1 MKRFFDCVLMAFL
14 VLFFMVPKGMT
25 QALTLGKV
33 SMTGEVKVTGPGG
46 MVYTSTDREAPL
58 FPGSVIK
65 TEKGQAIVDVTGKGT
80 IIVDKGSCMGNIDE
94 NGLPFLKK
102 GNFQVKIP
110 ASSYWDVDTPRGVVR
125 IKAGK
130 EMGIFSIFAKEDRVE
145 VVTGRDCVAEAKG
158 ENLVYEYDK
167 EAKKYILK
175 GKTYAAAPKAKLLL
189 TDSGKLLAG
198 YIPCCFAAGLEGGEA
213 EGVEKGAKGVTFLD
227 ESNVKGNVLS
237 LLEKGTYK
245 IKVPPEAQWSLNTP
259 RGVVKIKAGKEVGI
273 FTVLIKDDRVVVI
286 TGKHS
291 LVEAS
296 GDNLIYKYDEETK
309 RYVLKGKKYASL
321 PQVNLLLTD
330 SRTLLGG
337 YIPCC
342 YAASLG
348 AARVGA
354 GALPVALLGL
364 TGAAATAVVVSSN
377 NTHEHHRHKASPYK
391 PHGGGHKPFALRR
404 GGRPGLLGVFKNRG

>member
-1 MKRFFDCVLMAFL
+1 MKKSFECALMAFL
-14 VLFFMVPKGMT
+14 VLLFMAPKGMT

-46 MVYTSTDREAPL
+46 MVYTSADREAPL

-65 TEKGQAIVDVTGKGT
+65 TEEGQAIVDVTGKGA

-94 NGLPFLKK
+94 NGLPFLKE

-130 EMGIFSIFAKEDRVE
+130 EADIFSIFVKEDRVE
-145 VVTGRDCVAEAKG
+145 VVTGRDCVAEAKE

-167 EAKKYILK
+167 KAKEYILK
-175 GKTYAAAPKAKLLL
+175 GKMYAAGPKARLLL

-198 YIPCCFAAGLEGGEA
+198 YLPCCLIAGLEGGEA
-213 EGVEKGAKGVTFLD
+213 EGVEEGAKGIIFLD
-227 ESNVKGNVLS
+227 ESHVKGNVLS

-245 IKVPPEAQWSLNTP
+245 IKVPPEARWSLNTP

-342 YAASLG
+342 YTASLG

-354 GALPVALLGL
+354 LPVALGL
-364 TGAAATAVVVSSN
+364 TGAAAVVIGVVIAN
-377 NTHEHHRHKASPYK
+377 NDDHHHHRRASPYK
-391 PHGGGHKPFALRR
+391 P
-404 GGRPGLLGVFKNRG
+404 